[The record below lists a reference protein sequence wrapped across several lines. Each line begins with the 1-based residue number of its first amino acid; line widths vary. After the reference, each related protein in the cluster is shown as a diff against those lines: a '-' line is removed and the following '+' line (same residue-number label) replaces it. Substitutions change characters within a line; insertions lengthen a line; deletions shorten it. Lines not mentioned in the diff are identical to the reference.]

1 MLLFLKQNEVKKV
14 FSVVFLVLILD
25 QIFKIYIKTH
35 FMLGEEIHVLGD
47 WFILHFTENPGMAF
61 GYELGFSFGKLALS
75 LFRIVAIIA
84 LIIYLVR
91 LVKKNSHTGLII
103 SLSLILAG
111 AIGNMIDSAFYGM
124 IFNESMFHEKAVL
137 FPAEGGYAGF
147 LHGKVVDMLY
157 FPIFSFTWPE
167 WVPWLGGQFFTF
179 FQPVFNLAD
188 SSITIG
194 VALILLFQKRFFKA

>member
-84 LIIYLVR
+84 LIIYLIR

-124 IFNESMFHEKAVL
+124 IFNESLFHQKAVL